1 MDLSFFKPLFEI
13 KSYTCAGVDGL
24 ISKIHLIARE
34 EGTLKSDKYI
44 GIPIVIRPLIKKNK
58 RN

>member
-34 EGTLKSDKYI
+34 EGTLKSEYI
-44 GIPIVIRPLIKKNK
+44 GIPIVIRAQIKKNK